1 MMAALVGLL
10 GEALAQEASSDPRTY
25 LREGVNREDLDAEGQ
40 RTYDPVVNATTPYS
54 RGLSRPIGMWMHS
67 PRMARHIL
75 PLYMYLRFGGDSWDG
90 DQFDV
95 RLTELAILVAA
106 REIDSQYQW
115 TSHEPTALKVGLEQ
129 EVIDVVKYRGG
140 LEDQVHGLGAK
151 EALIIRFGR
160 ELFGGRRVSSET
172 FARALDVFGR
182 QGVTDLAGLLAFY
195 EFLMLSSN
203 ATFDLLMPPD
213 SQPLLPV
220 PQEPFSSGALIRARS
235 VTESDARSAARLPLV
250 NREDL
255 DEDGQR
261 TYDAIVN
268 PSTPYS
274 SGMPMPAG
282 LWLHSPKMAQHALPA
297 YMYLRYGNQLGPRL
311 TELAIL
317 VTAREI
323 NSQYQWASHEPSAL
337 KEGLGQEIIDVV
349 KHRRNLE
356 GLGEEEALIIRFG
369 RELFADRRLS
379 SETFTRAFNAFG
391 VETVTDLAALMAFY
405 EFMHFSLNATFDL
418 QMPAEWQPLFPMP

>member
-1 MMAALVGLL
+1 
-10 GEALAQEASSDPRTY
+10 
-25 LREGVNREDLDAEGQ
+25 
-40 RTYDPVVNATTPYS
+40 
-54 RGLSRPIGMWMHS
+54 
-67 PRMARHIL
+67 
-75 PLYMYLRFGGDSWDG
+75 
-90 DQFDV
+90 
-95 RLTELAILVAA
+95 
-106 REIDSQYQW
+106 
-115 TSHEPTALKVGLEQ
+115 
-129 EVIDVVKYRGG
+129 
-140 LEDQVHGLGAK
+140 
-151 EALIIRFGR
+151 
-160 ELFGGRRVSSET
+160 
-172 FARALDVFGR
+172 
-182 QGVTDLAGLLAFY
+182 
-195 EFLMLSSN
+195 
-203 ATFDLLMPPD
+203 
-213 SQPLLPV
+213 
-220 PQEPFSSGALIRARS
+220 
-235 VTESDARSAARLPLV
+235 
-250 NREDL
+250 
-255 DEDGQR
+255 
-261 TYDAIVN
+261 
-268 PSTPYS
+268 
-274 SGMPMPAG
+274 MPAG

-297 YMYLRYGNQLGPRL
+297 YMYLRYGNQLGRRL